1 MKKAFTLIEVLVA
14 TLIFFLVTMAVFEAV
29 SNSKFLFQKI
39 DEYKNFSLRSSI
51 VFVEK
56 KKRKNLYEELVDF
69 NISND
74 KIIHTLKKYNIKLQ
88 TINDVS
94 QEINITKTTFFI
106 NRLKAYDK
114 HNSAYIY
121 SLGLK

>member
-1 MKKAFTLIEVLVA
+1 LKKSFTLIEVLVA
-14 TLIFFLVTMAVFEAV
+14 TLIFFLVTLAVFNSI

-39 DEYKNFSLRSSI
+39 DKYKNFSLISSV

-56 KKRKNLYEELVDF
+56 KNRKNLYEDLLDF

-74 KIIHTLKKYNIKLQ
+74 NIIHTLKKYKIKLQ

-94 QEINITKTTFFI
+94 HEINITKKTFFI
-106 NRLKAYDK
+106 NKLKAYNK
-114 HNSAYIY
+114 YFSTFIY

>member
-1 MKKAFTLIEVLVA
+1 LKKSFTLIEVLVA
-14 TLIFFLVTMAVFEAV
+14 TLIFFLVTMAIFDSI
-29 SNSKFLFQKI
+29 SNSKFLFQRI

-56 KKRKNLYEELVDF
+56 KKRKNLYEELADF

-74 KIIHTLKKYNIKLQ
+74 KIIHSLKKYNIKLQ

-94 QEINITKTTFFI
+94 QKINIIKTTFFI

>member
-1 MKKAFTLIEVLVA
+1 LKKAFTLIEVLVA
-14 TLIFFLVTMAVFEAV
+14 TLIFFLVTMAVFDAV

-39 DEYKNFSLRSSI
+39 DEYKKFSLLSSI

-88 TINDVS
+88 TVNDVS

-114 HNSAYIY
+114 HNSTYIY

>member
-1 MKKAFTLIEVLVA
+1 MKKSFTLIEVLVA
-14 TLIFFLVTMAVFEAV
+14 TLIFFLVTMAIFDSI
-29 SNSKFLFQKI
+29 SNSKFLFQRI

-56 KKRKNLYEELVDF
+56 KKRKNLYEELADF

-74 KIIHTLKKYNIKLQ
+74 KIIHSLKKYNIKLQ

-94 QEINITKTTFFI
+94 QKINIIKTTFFI